1 MILTNIILIFLLIA
15 LNAFFVAVEF
25 SVVASRRPRLDSM
38 EQADSKAGDLVR
50 GWLDEP
56 AKRNRLIAANQLAIT
71 LVGLA
76 MGAIGE
82 NTFQAILNPL
92 FQNVPQTSWLRFLEN
107 TFSVMPLIL
116 SLLIITSLTVV
127 LGESVPK
134 VAVLRTPERFS
145 LFMAPFMN
153 VFSNIFRAFVSI
165 LDWATR
171 FVLGVI
177 GIPDSASHSSAY
189 TLQEIKNIVSGPEVE
204 GVLLEPERE
213 MLTAVID
220 FSELLVRQVS
230 IPRTEINAVE
240 THITVNEAIQ
250 MTMDN
255 TVSKLP
261 VYEGDLDNILGIVH
275 LRDLVVALQQGDG
288 DTRTVGELAR
298 ETLFVPETIS
308 VNDLVR
314 QFRDRHMHLAIVLDE
329 FGGTYGLVTLEDL
342 LEEIVGEISSPFE
355 TEPPP
360 IQRLG
365 DGTVI
370 LNGMVEIEDLNDELG
385 LNLEDLHYDTIAG
398 YVLGKLGRIAKTG
411 DVVRDEVNGVI
422 LRVDRMDRLR
432 IEQVSLR
439 MM

>member
-1 MILTNIILIFLLIA
+1 MILTNIIIILLLI
-15 LNAFFVAVEF
+15 LFNAFFVAVEF

-38 EQADSKAGDLVR
+38 EHAESKAGDLVR
-50 GWLDEP
+50 SWLDEP

-76 MGAIGE
+76 LGAIGE
-82 NTFQAILNPL
+82 NTFQAMLGPL
-92 FQNVPQTSWLRFLEN
+92 FSNIPQTSWLRFLEDV
-107 TFSVMPLIL
+107 FPVMPLIL
-116 SLLIITSLTVV
+116 ALLIVTSLTVV

-134 VAVLRTPERFS
+134 VAVLRAPERFA

-153 VFSNIFRAFVSI
+153 IFSTIFKWFVNM

-171 FVLGVI
+171 LALGLI
-177 GIPDSASHSSAY
+177 GIPDGASHSSSY
-189 TLQEIKNIVSGPEVE
+189 TLQEIKNLVSGPEVE

-240 THITVNEAIQ
+240 KHITANEAIQ

-261 VYEGDLDNILGIVH
+261 VYEGDLDNIVGIVH
-275 LRDLVVALQQGDG
+275 LRDLVVALQEGKGDN
-288 DTRTVGELAR
+288 TTVGELAR
-298 ETLFVPETIS
+298 EVLFVPETIS

-355 TEPPP
+355 TQPPP
-360 IQRLG
+360 IQKLG
-365 DGTVI
+365 DGTVL
-370 LNGMVEIEDLNDELG
+370 LNGLVEIDDLNEELD
-385 LNLEDLHYDTIAG
+385 LNLEDLHYDTVAG
-398 YVLGKLGRIAKTG
+398 YMLGKLGRMARTG
-411 DVVRDEVNGVI
+411 DVVRDDENGII

-439 MM
+439 MI

>member
-1 MILTNIILIFLLIA
+1 MILTNIILIFLFIGF
-15 LNAFFVAVEF
+15 NAFFVAVEF
-25 SVVASRRPRLDSM
+25 SIVASRRPRLDNM
-38 EQADSKAGDLVR
+38 EQADTKAGELVR
-50 GWLDEP
+50 NWLDEP
-56 AKRNRLIAANQLAIT
+56 GKRNRLIAANQLAIT

-76 MGAIGE
+76 LGAIGE
-82 NTFQAILNPL
+82 NTFQAILGPL
-92 FQNVPQTSWLRFLEN
+92 FSNVPQTGWLRFLDDI
-107 TFSVMPLIL
+107 FPVMPLIL
-116 SLLIITSLTVV
+116 SLVIVTSLTVV

-134 VAVLRTPERFS
+134 VAVLRAPERFA

-153 VFSNIFRAFVSI
+153 VFSNIFKWFVNI

-171 FVLGVI
+171 LVLSLI

-189 TLQEIKNIVSGPEVE
+189 TLQEIKNIVSGPDVE

-250 MTMDN
+250 MTTDN

-261 VYEGDLDNILGIVH
+261 VYEGDLDNIIGIVH
-275 LRDLVVALQQGDG
+275 LRDLVMALQEGDG
-288 DTRTVGELAR
+288 DKRTVGELAR
-298 ETLFVPETIS
+298 EALFVPETIS

-314 QFRDRHMHLAIVLDE
+314 QFRDKHMHIAIVLDE

-342 LEEIVGEISSPFE
+342 LEEIIGEISNPFE

-360 IQRLG
+360 IQKLQ
-365 DGTVI
+365 DGTVV
-370 LNGMVEIEDLNDELG
+370 LNGKVEIEDLNEELG
-385 LNLEDLHYDTIAG
+385 LNLQDMYYDTIAG

-411 DVVRDEVNGVI
+411 DVVRDEENGII

-439 MM
+439 MI

>member
-1 MILTNIILIFLLIA
+1 MILTNIILIFLLIS

-25 SVVASRRPRLDSM
+25 SVVASRRPRLDNM
-38 EQADSKAGDLVR
+38 EQADTNAGRLVR
-50 GWLDEP
+50 VWLDDP
-56 AKRNRLIAANQLAIT
+56 GKRNRLIAANQLAIT

-76 MGAIGE
+76 LGAIGE
-82 NTFQAILNPL
+82 NTFQAILGPL
-92 FQNVPQTSWLRFLEN
+92 FSDVPQTSWLRFLEDI
-107 TFSVMPLIL
+107 FPVMPLIL
-116 SLLIITSLTVV
+116 SLVIVTSLTVV

-134 VAVLRTPERFS
+134 VAVLRAPERFA

-153 VFSNIFRAFVSI
+153 VFSNIFKWFVNI

-171 FVLGVI
+171 LVLSLI
-177 GIPDSASHSSAY
+177 GIPDNASHSSAY
-189 TLQEIKNIVSGPEVE
+189 TLQEIKNIVSGPDVE

-261 VYEGDLDNILGIVH
+261 VYEGDLDNIVGIVH
-275 LRDLVVALQQGDG
+275 LRDLVVALQEGDG
-288 DTRTVGELAR
+288 DKRTVGELAR

-314 QFRDRHMHLAIVLDE
+314 QFRDSHMHIAIVLDE

-342 LEEIVGEISSPFE
+342 LEEIVGEISNPFE

-360 IQRLG
+360 IQKLQ
-365 DGTVI
+365 DGTVV
-370 LNGMVEIEDLNDELG
+370 LNGKVEIEDLNEELG
-385 LNLEDLHYDTIAG
+385 LNLKDLYYDTIAG

-411 DVVRDEVNGVI
+411 DVVRDEENGII

-439 MM
+439 MI